1 MERLFLSIRETADA
15 LGVDYKTIYRLV
27 REGELPAG
35 KIGGVY
41 RIRREDIDALFE
53 RHRLRAAVP
62 EGDVGLEEPVKCG
75 RCWRILPD
83 PDAIGGECAHDSCEA
98 VLCRECWDAQPD
110 HCCATHRPSP
120 AERLAAARADL
131 DAGRISLLVTAV
143 EARRRETAFLA
154 RFEDKV
160 RALTAVRHPLSGQT
174 HRVRSRDVHRSES
187 DESETL
193 ADLLHVGYLET
204 EVRSRLPLNAGL
216 RFALGEPPALV
227 LEARVVSNLAAHAG
241 DGFDTQPL
249 RLEDA
254 MARLDDAVT
263 RAEATGVVTVLGLAA
278 TTGWTAAATDYV
290 SDGTRGDTFHHRLML
305 SCLID
310 LVDGRLAYNR
320 LDARIQLFLDLFT
333 PLLPDEEAVR
343 VAGYIEQALVVRD
356 SLSLDEVM
364 QAAAASRDN
373 VRRAFER
380 LTATRRFV
388 VYALAGE
395 GDVISRAEG

>member
-53 RHRLRAAVP
+53 RHRLRAIEA
-62 EGDVGLEEPVKCG
+62 PVSADGPITCG
-75 RCWRILPD
+75 RCRCIIPEAD
-83 PDAIGGECAHDSCEA
+83 GVGGACAHDGCA
-98 VLCRECWDAQPD
+98 TVLCRACWVAQAD
-110 HCCATHRPSP
+110 HFCEAHAPAP

-160 RALTAVRHPLSGQT
+160 RALTAAPDPLSGRT
-174 HRVRSRDVHRSES
+174 IRVRRQAVRRAAE
-187 DESETL
+187 DESEAL
-193 ADLLHVGYLET
+193 ADLLRVGYLEP

-216 RFALGEPPALV
+216 RFTLGEPPAPV
-227 LEARVVSNLAAHAG
+227 IEAHVVSNLAAHAG
-241 DGFDTQPL
+241 DGFDTGPL
-249 RLEDA
+249 RLEAA
-254 MARLDDAVT
+254 MARLEDAVA

-290 SDGTRGDTFHHRLML
+290 SDGPRGDTFHHRLL
-305 SCLID
+305 LPC
-310 LVDGRLAYNR
+310 LVDLTSGRLAYNR
-320 LDARIQLFLDLFT
+320 LDGRIQPFLDLFT

-343 VAGYIEQALVVRD
+343 VAGYIENELLVRE

-373 VRRAFER
+373 VRRAFDR
-380 LTATRRFV
+380 LTTTRRFV
-388 VYALAGE
+388 VYTLAGE